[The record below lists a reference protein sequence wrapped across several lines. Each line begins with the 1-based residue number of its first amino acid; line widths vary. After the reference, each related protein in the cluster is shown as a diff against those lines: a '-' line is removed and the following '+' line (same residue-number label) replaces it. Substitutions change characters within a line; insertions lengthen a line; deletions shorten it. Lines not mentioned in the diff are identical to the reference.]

1 MPEDSLT
8 SNHARRLS
16 VTFRHIDKLLADM
29 ESALSIANSKR
40 AFPEYLSDVTPA
52 QQRVIED
59 YIARIRIHLAGV
71 LEAQGIGRPE
81 PFVPVSRSLHIGLT
95 FIKIAAEELHPK
107 YMRGYGQ
114 ISPGAASDLNR
125 IASELVGLTAE
136 LDRYVTSEIS
146 GAGGPARER
155 EHPAKTERNT
165 TT

>member
-16 VTFRHIDKLLADM
+16 VTFRHIDRLLADM
-29 ESALSIANSKR
+29 ESALSIASSRR
-40 AFPEYLSDVTPA
+40 AFPEYMSDVTPG
-52 QQRVIED
+52 QRCVIED
-59 YIARIRIHLAGV
+59 HIARIRIHLTGI

-81 PFVPVSRSLHIGLT
+81 PFIPVSRSLHIGLT
-95 FIKIAAEELHPK
+95 FIKIAAEELQPR

-114 ISPGAASDLNR
+114 ISPAAATDLNR

-136 LDRYVTSEIS
+136 LDRYVTSELP
-146 GAGGPARER
+146 GPAKPAGER
-155 EHPAKTERNT
+155 ERNT